1 LINLSDLTIS
11 IVSYEFDF
19 ERGAPKRS
27 TMEVHQTT
35 GHLPMNA
42 QERRDST
49 PIDPV
54 KLDRLAEVAIKVG
67 LQLKPGQD
75 LLVTAPTV
83 ALPLV
88 RKIAEHAYR
97 AGAGLVTPVLSDEAV
112 TLSRYRFGQDD
123 GFDRAADW
131 LYDGMSKAFAGNTAR
146 LAIVGDNP
154 MLLSG
159 EDPVKV
165 ARASKANSIAYKP
178 ALERIVNF
186 DINWNIIAYPAP
198 SWAKLVFPEDEEDVA
213 VAKLADAIFSAS
225 RVDHDDAIAAWQR
238 HNATL
243 RSRTEWLNGQRF
255 DALHYSGPGT
265 DLTIG
270 LAHGHEW
277 QGGAST
283 AKNGITCNANIP
295 TEEVFTTPHARR
307 VSGHVVST
315 KPLSYQG
322 SLIEDIAVRFEEGR
336 IVEAKASRGEEV
348 LNKVLD
354 TDEGARRLG
363 EVALVPHS
371 SPISKSGLLFFNTL
385 FDENAACHIALGQCY
400 SKCFLDGAKLTP
412 EQIAAQGGNKSL
424 IHIDWMIGS
433 DNIDID
439 GLYAD
444 GRRVPVFRKGE
455 WA

>member
-1 LINLSDLTIS
+1 
-11 IVSYEFDF
+11 
-19 ERGAPKRS
+19 
-27 TMEVHQTT
+27 
-35 GHLPMNA
+35 MNA
-42 QERRDST
+42 HERSISA

-67 LQLKPGQD
+67 LQLKAGQD

-88 RKIAEHAYR
+88 RKIAEHAYK
-97 AGAGLVTPVLSDEAV
+97 AGAGLVTPILSDEAI
-112 TLSRYRFGQDD
+112 TLSRYRFGHDD
-123 GFDRAADW
+123 SFDRAAGW
-131 LYDGMSKAFAGNTAR
+131 LYEGMSRAFAANTAR

-159 EDPVKV
+159 EDPAKV
-165 ARASKANSIAYKP
+165 ARASKANSIAYQP
-178 ALERIVNF
+178 ALERIVGF
-186 DINWNIIAYPAP
+186 DINWNIIAYPSP
-198 SWAKLVFPEDEEDVA
+198 SWAKQVFPGDEEDVA
-213 VAKLADAIFSAS
+213 VGKLADAIFAAS
-225 RVDHDDAIAAWQR
+225 RVDNDEPIAAWAK

-255 DALHYSGPGT
+255 SALHYSGPGT
-265 DLTIG
+265 ELTIG
-270 LAHGHEW
+270 LADGHEW
-277 QGGAST
+277 EGGAST

-307 VSGHVVST
+307 VDGYVVST

-322 SLIEDIAVRFEEGR
+322 SLIDEIAVRFEEGR
-336 IVEAKASRGEEV
+336 IVEATASRGAEV

-400 SKCFLDGAKLTP
+400 SKCFVDGDKLTP
-412 EQIAAQGGNKSL
+412 AQIAAQGGNKSF

-433 DNIDID
+433 DKIDID
-439 GLYAD
+439 GVHAD
-444 GRRVPVFRKGE
+444 GTRVPVFRRGE

>member
-1 LINLSDLTIS
+1 MTVHERKIS
-11 IVSYEFDF
+11 AS
-19 ERGAPKRS
+19 
-27 TMEVHQTT
+27 
-35 GHLPMNA
+35 
-42 QERRDST
+42 
-49 PIDPV
+49 IDPV
-54 KLDRLAEVAIKVG
+54 KLDRLAELAIKVG
-67 LQLKPGQD
+67 LQLRAGQD
-75 LLVTAPTV
+75 LLVTAPTA

-88 RKIAEHAYR
+88 QKVAEHAYR
-97 AGAGLVTPVLSDEAV
+97 AGAGLVTPILSDETV
-112 TLSRYRFGQDD
+112 TLARYRFAPED
-123 GFDRAADW
+123 GFDRAAGW
-131 LYDGMSKAFAGNTAR
+131 LYEGMSKAFAANTAR

-154 MLLSG
+154 MLLAG
-159 EDPVKV
+159 EDPAKV
-165 ARASKANSIAYKP
+165 ARASKANSIAYQP
-178 ALERIVNF
+178 ALEKIVNF
-186 DINWNIIAYPAP
+186 DINWNIIAYPSA
-198 SWAKLVFPEDEEDVA
+198 SWAKQVFPGDEEDVA
-213 VAKLADAIFSAS
+213 VAKLADAIFAAS
-225 RVDHDDAIAAWQR
+225 RVDSDDPIAAWEK

-243 RSRTEWLNGQRF
+243 RNRTEWLNGQRF
-255 DALHYSGPGT
+255 GALHYSGPGT

-270 LAHGHEW
+270 LADGHEW
-277 QGGAST
+277 VGGAST
-283 AKNGITCNANIP
+283 AKNSITCNPNIP

-322 SLIEDIAVRFEEGR
+322 SLIDGIAVRFEEGR
-336 IVEAKASRGEEV
+336 IVAAKAARGEEV

-400 SKCFLDGAKLTP
+400 SKCFIDGAKLTP
-412 EQIAAQGGNKSL
+412 EQIAAHGGNKSL

-433 DNIDID
+433 DKTDID
-439 GLYAD
+439 GVHAD

>member
-1 LINLSDLTIS
+1 MT
-11 IVSYEFDF
+11 V
-19 ERGAPKRS
+19 
-27 TMEVHQTT
+27 
-35 GHLPMNA
+35 
-42 QERRDST
+42 QERKLSA

-54 KLDRLAEVAIKVG
+54 KLDRLAELAIKVG
-67 LQLKPGQD
+67 LQLKAGQD
-75 LLVTAPTV
+75 LLVTAPTA

-88 RKIAEHAYR
+88 RKVAEHAYR
-97 AGAGLVTPVLSDEAV
+97 AGAGLVTPILSDEAV
-112 TLSRYRFGQDD
+112 TLVRYRFAPDD
-123 GFDRAADW
+123 GFDRAAGW
-131 LYDGMSKAFAGNTAR
+131 LFDGMSKAFAGNTAR

-154 MLLSG
+154 MLLAG

-165 ARASKANSIAYKP
+165 ARASKANSIAFQP
-178 ALERIVNF
+178 ALEKIVNF
-186 DINWNIIAYPAP
+186 DVNWNIIAYPSL
-198 SWAKLVFPEDEEDVA
+198 SWAKQVFPEDEEDVA
-213 VAKLADAIFSAS
+213 VAKLADAIFAAS
-225 RVDHDDAIAAWQR
+225 RVDNDDSVAAWEK

-243 RSRTEWLNGQRF
+243 RNRTEWLNGQRF
-255 DALHYSGPGT
+255 SALHYSGPGT

-270 LAHGHEW
+270 LAEGHEW
-277 QGGAST
+277 VGGAST
-283 AKNGITCNANIP
+283 AKNGITCNPNIP

-322 SLIEDIAVRFEEGR
+322 SLIDGIAVRFEEGC
-336 IVEAKASRGEEV
+336 IVAAKAARGEEV

-400 SKCFLDGAKLTP
+400 SKCFVDGEKLTP
-412 EQIAAQGGNKSL
+412 DQIAAQGGNKSL

-433 DNIDID
+433 DQINID
-439 GLYAD
+439 GVHAD
-444 GRRVPVFRKGE
+444 GRRAPVFRNGE

>member
-1 LINLSDLTIS
+1 MSAS
-11 IVSYEFDF
+11 
-19 ERGAPKRS
+19 ERNVPS
-27 TMEVHQTT
+27 
-35 GHLPMNA
+35 
-42 QERRDST
+42 

-67 LQLKPGQD
+67 LRLEPGQD

-88 RKIAEHAYR
+88 RRVAEHAYK
-97 AGAGLVTPVLSDEAV
+97 AGAGLVTPIMSDEAV
-112 TLSRYRFGQDD
+112 TLARYRFGRDE
-123 GFDRAADW
+123 GFDRAASW
-131 LYDGMSKAFAGNTAR
+131 LYEGMAKAFGGNCAR
-146 LAIVGDNP
+146 LAIVADNP

-159 EDPVKV
+159 EDPARV

-186 DINWNIIAYPAP
+186 DINWNIIAYPSP
-198 SWAKLVFPEDEEDVA
+198 SWAKLVFPDDEEDVA
-213 VAKLADAIFSAS
+213 VAKLADAIFAAS
-225 RVDHDDAIAAWQR
+225 RVDNDDSVAAWNK
-238 HNATL
+238 HNAVL
-243 RSRTEWLNGQRF
+243 RNRTEWLNGQRF
-255 DALHYSGPGT
+255 DALHYTGPGT

-277 QGGAST
+277 QGGGST

-307 VSGHVVST
+307 VSGHVVSS

-322 SLIEDIAVRFEEGR
+322 SLIDNIAVRFEEGR

-400 SKCFLDGAKLTP
+400 SKCFVDGTSLSP

-433 DNIDID
+433 DQTDID